1 MEPFTTN
8 LYPDGTAVIGD
19 KLWLKDYVESGVVK
33 LSWVYS
39 LRNTGTEVHRMLLI

>member
-1 MEPFTTN
+1 MEPLSTN
-8 LYPDGTAVIGD
+8 LYTDGAALVGD
-19 KLWLKDYVESGVVK
+19 KLWIKDYLESGVVK